1 MGCIPYWAKPY
12 VLSAVLASALR
23 RGGGD
28 FARRRGRAVSSVWR
42 PVSPRALHSPAARR
56 SAGPGCR
63 NRPVAAPNI
72 GLCPPPDF
80 PKLAASTDSARIT
93 RFNNENEAQADALN
107 FGQSSGW
114 KLASSDEHSVLWQSL
129 DSRL

>member
-42 PVSPRALHSPAARR
+42 PVSPRALHSPAARK

-80 PKLAASTDSARIT
+80 PKVLFFNVLFASVNSMFMFFRQCL
-93 RFNNENEAQADALN
+93 RQLLVCLN
-107 FGQSSGW
+107 
-114 KLASSDEHSVLWQSL
+114 LMN
-129 DSRL
+129 